1 MCVPVRQIFCGYQ
14 KLSPEIKL
22 LIALLKFKPRR
33 NIDFYMYLE
42 KQAERQ
48 RHWNEKQYSNSVDK
62 DNSTDWNWGQ
72 DKERQTQS
80 AVPWSRTSPLPLLNW
95 HTPEYQYHTYQQIS
109 PEKIIPVYQFGFVN
123 SLDRRGQHAFCEIK
137 FDKEVSASRA
147 SIHWK
152 YFVLFTNFRWKIFCY
167 KAGAHIKVL

>member
-137 FDKEVSASRA
+137 SLTRKSQLLVLVSIE
-147 SIHWK
+147 SILYYLQILDEK
-152 YFVLFTNFRWKIFCY
+152 FSVIKLV
-167 KAGAHIKVL
+167 HI